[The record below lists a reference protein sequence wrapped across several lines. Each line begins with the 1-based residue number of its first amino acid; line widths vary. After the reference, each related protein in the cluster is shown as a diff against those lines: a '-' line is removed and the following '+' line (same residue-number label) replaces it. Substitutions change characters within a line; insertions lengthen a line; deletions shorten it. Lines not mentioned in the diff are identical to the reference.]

1 MACGTPVVA
10 FRQGS
15 VPEVIDAGV
24 TGFIVEDIEE
34 SLIALEKIQRFDRS
48 RCRRVFEKRFSA
60 ARMTAD
66 YVNIYERLLA
76 KRHARPK
83 SFTAAGKMT
92 AGSRNGA
99 SGGEAV

>member
-1 MACGTPVVA
+1 MIEAMACGTPVVA

-15 VPEVIDAGV
+15 VPEVIDHGI

-34 SLIALEKIQRFDRS
+34 SLVALEKIERFDRS

-66 YVNIYERLLA
+66 YVNIYERLVT
-76 KRHARPK
+76 KRHARSK
-83 SFTAAGKMT
+83 SFAAAGKMVIT
-92 AGSRNGA
+92 S
-99 SGGEAV
+99 SEVE